1 MVLVSSLVYRQS
13 ACQDLGVPANC
24 PDGFLLC
31 FAFLSCSFQD
41 AAAWLIC
48 KLLFEVAENL
58 ILEKG
63 EKKNKTKQKK
73 QQANKKHPRFNCPC
87 QKAAKKLTVVSGH
100 LAEAS
105 VSL

>member
-63 EKKNKTKQKK
+63 EKKIKQ
-73 QQANKKHPRFNCPC
+73 NKKSNKQTKNTRDSI
-87 QKAAKKLTVVSGH
+87 ALVKKLPRS
-100 LAEAS
+100 
-105 VSL
+105 